1 MTTFLSQYRGKD
13 FFTRSYKEF
22 DYDRFLSNLLR
33 YKSNYQLSKES
44 SIFYSTLYSKK
55 LSAFRTLSVGV
66 RLVESFSAKRAY
78 KFNVRIVVSPV
89 EKTL

>member
-1 MTTFLSQYRGKD
+1 MITFLSQYRGKD

-33 YKSNYQLSKES
+33 YKSKLSKEN